1 MMSKSVD
8 FGTIVLEIIKCG
20 ANLDLVS
27 EFFMIFSENLQTQ
40 ISPNN
45 PSHELP
51 VFNSTQPHLARPML
65 WSLGVVVCPA
75 SATALWDPPLV

>member
-20 ANLDLVS
+20 ANLVS
-27 EFFMIFSENLQTQ
+27 EFFMIQIFKENLQTQ

-45 PSHELP
+45 PSHELS
-51 VFNSTQPHLARPML
+51 VLNSTQPHMY
-65 WSLGVVVCPA
+65 SA
-75 SATALWDPPLV
+75 SDPQMR